1 MLKPELIQLR
11 KQVRIRDVAQAAGVS
26 TTSVSRHLNG
36 QIVLP
41 RATAVRI
48 DAAVQRLG
56 YRPNAIARRLS
67 RQKSETLGFVTTD
80 IAYPFFAAVA
90 SAAEAEATR
99 HGYSMAI
106 FNSRNEMARELVF
119 LSKIEDQQVDGI
131 LFLTNHVDD
140 GTLSRQIARSGRVVL
155 VDEDVKNAPAPRV
168 FANNETGG
176 ALAGRHL
183 IELGHRRIAYVS
195 GPRGMISCEE
205 RYRGFSEVMSEAGAS
220 LDPRLVLFGA
230 YEENYGVTA
239 FTQLWS
245 TPNRPTAVFA
255 TSDMLAIGVMR
266 AARACGVEVPRDLS
280 VVGFDDMLHVNL
292 LTPALTTVR
301 ESATEFGR
309 AGVKLLLEDING
321 EAKTRSPLR
330 IPVDLVVREST
341 APPSPRQRRG
351 KAIRRKAEPHP
362 PLDRLASDDV

>member
-1 MLKPELIQLR
+1 MLKSELIQLR
-11 KQVRIRDVAQAAGVS
+11 KHVRIRDVAEAAGVS
-26 TTSVSRHLNG
+26 TTSVSRHLSG

-41 RATAVRI
+41 RATAIRI
-48 DAAVQRLG
+48 DAAVQRLE

-67 RQKSETLGFVTTD
+67 RQKSETLGLVTTD

-99 HGYSMAI
+99 YGYSMAI

-131 LFLTNHVDD
+131 LFMTNHVDD
-140 GTLSRQIARSGRVVL
+140 GRLSRQIARSGRVVL
-155 VDEDVKNAPAPRV
+155 VDEDVKGAPAPRV
-168 FANNETGG
+168 FASNETGG
-176 ALAGRHL
+176 ALAARHL

-205 RYRGFSEVMSEAGAS
+205 RYLGFRQVVAEVGAS

-230 YEENYGVTA
+230 YEEQYGVTA

-266 AARACGVEVPRDLS
+266 AARAFGVEVPRDLS

-309 AGVKLLLEDING
+309 HGVKLLLEDING

-330 IPVDLVVREST
+330 IPVDLVVRDST
-341 APPSPRQRRG
+341 APPSPPRRRG
-351 KAIRRKAEPHP
+351 KAVRRRAEPHP
-362 PLDRLASDDV
+362 AAGP

>member
-119 LSKIEDQQVDGI
+119 LSKIEDHQVDGI

-155 VDEDVKNAPAPRV
+155 IDEDVKDAPAPRV

-205 RYRGFSEVMSEAGAS
+205 RYRGFSEVVTEAGAFSTRDSSSSAPTKRTTESRRSHSCGRLPIGPPPCS
-220 LDPRLVLFGA
+220 LHLICWQSASCAPRVHVA
-230 YEENYGVTA
+230 
-239 FTQLWS
+239 S
-245 TPNRPTAVFA
+245 KCH
-255 TSDMLAIGVMR
+255 AIF
-266 AARACGVEVPRDLS
+266 PWW
-280 VVGFDDMLHVNL
+280 
-292 LTPALTTVR
+292 
-301 ESATEFGR
+301 
-309 AGVKLLLEDING
+309 
-321 EAKTRSPLR
+321 
-330 IPVDLVVREST
+330 
-341 APPSPRQRRG
+341 
-351 KAIRRKAEPHP
+351 
-362 PLDRLASDDV
+362 ASMTCCT